1 MSTIELTPV
10 LRLDHASN
18 GMLMTPEEFDAVE
31 DAERG
36 FRYELIRGVVIV
48 SPPPDEGQRGP
59 NEELGRLLL
68 NYRDDHPQGSA
79 LDDTLP
85 ENYVRVEGDWR
96 IADRVIWCG
105 LGRRPDP
112 RNDVPTIAVEFV
124 SAGSRSRRR
133 DYVEKRRQYL
143 SRGVKEYWIV
153 DRFRRQMNV
162 VQADGPERIVNEE
175 ELYQTSLLPGF
186 DLPLAKLL
194 SVADRWAR

>member
-1 MSTIELTPV
+1 MSMIELTPL

-18 GMLMTPEEFDAVE
+18 GMLMTSEEFDAVE

-36 FRYELIRGVVIV
+36 VRYELIRGVVNV
-48 SPPPDEGQRGP
+48 SPLPGEGQRAP
-59 NEELGRLLL
+59 NEELGHLLL
-68 NYRDDHPQGSA
+68 TYRESHAQGSA

-85 ENYVRVEGDWR
+85 ENYVRVEDDWR

-143 SRGVKEYWIV
+143 SRGVKEYWII
-153 DRFRRQMNV
+153 DRFRRQMTV
-162 VQADGPERIVNEE
+162 VHADGSERVVTEE
-175 ELYQTSLLPGF
+175 SLYQSPLLPGF
-186 DLPLAKLL
+186 ILPLAKLL